1 MSGAFPVSAEGAR
14 KVGFAI
20 AEILKRNKP
29 APLVAVGRDT
39 RKCGAGLQD
48 EICRG
53 LTGAGAR
60 VVCAGICPTPA
71 VVSLIIESGADAGIM
86 VSASHNP
93 PEYNGFKVFNSDGL
107 KIPQEAEAEIESE
120 FEKPGD
126 LPPPRNGEENGLW
139 KTVYGDALGGSAPEG
154 RDFSGIKIA
163 LDCANG
169 AMSEIAPEIFEKTG
183 AALYT
188 IGCEPDGDNINSGCG
203 SLQPAALGREV
214 RRRGAAFGAALDGDG
229 DRVSFCC
236 ENGREV
242 DGDKIIALFAAAMV
256 ENKTLKQ
263 PSVAATVMSNKG
275 LEIFLENMG
284 LKMVR
289 TAVGDRNV
297 ADAMKKEGLN
307 FGGEKSGHL
316 IFSDYSTGGDGLLAA
331 LLMADMVKEKN
342 KPLSLIL
349 PEFDLFPQ
357 VLKNVRVRERKS
369 FDSMPG
375 LRGLVAA
382 REKKLGRAGRIHIR
396 YSGTEPLARVLVEG
410 EDESAVNSAAEE
422 IAETIK
428 RAEGAP

>member
-1 MSGAFPVSAEGAR
+1 MNAEGAR
-14 KVGFAI
+14 RVGFAV
-20 AEILKRNKP
+20 AKILKKSKP

-39 RKCGAGLQD
+39 RKCGAGLQN

-53 LTGAGAR
+53 LAGAGAR
-60 VVCAGICPTPA
+60 VICAGICPTPA
-71 VVSLIIESGADAGIM
+71 VVSVVIESGADAGVM

-93 PEYNGFKVFNSDGL
+93 PEYNGFKVFNSGGL
-107 KIPQEAEAEIESE
+107 KIPQNMENEIGEV
-120 FEKPGD
+120 FERPRD
-126 LPPPRNGEENGLW
+126 HPPPPPGEHEENGSW
-139 KTVYGDALGGSAPEG
+139 KTAYADALGRSASGG
-154 RDFSGIKIA
+154 RDLSGVRVA

-183 AALYT
+183 ASICA
-188 IGCEPDGDNINSGCG
+188 IGCEPDGNNINSGCG
-203 SLQPAALGREV
+203 SLQTAALGLEV
-214 RRRGAAFGAALDGDG
+214 RRSGAAFGAALDGDG

-242 DGDKIIALFAAAMV
+242 DGDRIIALFALAMA
-256 ENKTLKQ
+256 ENKTLKKH
-263 PSVAATVMSNKG
+263 SIAATVMSNRG
-275 LEIFLENMG
+275 LEIFLENLG
-284 LKMVR
+284 IKMKR

-297 ADAMKKEGLN
+297 ADAMKNEGLK

-331 LLMADMVKEKN
+331 LLVADMVKKKN

-357 VLKNVRVRERKS
+357 VLKNVRVSERKP

-375 LRGLVAA
+375 LRSLVSEW
-382 REKKLGRAGRIHIR
+382 EKKLGAEGRIHIR

-410 EDESAVNSAAEE
+410 GDGDTVGNAAEE
-422 IAETIK
+422 IAEII
-428 RAEGAP
+428 REAGGVP